1 MTEKLADNLARYS
14 PRPFHMV
21 CIMIKYIPWMTAWF
35 LLSSCATPHQRL
47 SGKTDIPL
55 LLPGERYASW
65 KIDEASFDQSRY
77 YMISKYNAKGK
88 SITILASDGEDNVA
102 SPTDKK
108 IMIPEVGMVLYRR
121 CSVGG
126 DEELPRFE
134 TDPFTREDGHGGKV
148 YYKVRV
154 ITDDRDQ
161 EAMMKSVKWA
171 APGSKF

>member
-1 MTEKLADNLARYS
+1 MIR
-14 PRPFHMV
+14 
-21 CIMIKYIPWMTAWF
+21 IMIRFCSIPWITALF

-65 KIDEASFDQSRY
+65 KIDEASFDQYRY
-77 YMISKYNAKGK
+77 YMISKYNAAGK
-88 SITILASDGEDNVA
+88 SITILASDGEDNIA

-108 IMIPEVGMVLYRR
+108 VMIPEFGMVRYRR

-134 TDPFTREDGHGGKV
+134 TDPLTRENGHGGKV
-148 YYKVRV
+148 YYIVRV
-154 ITDDRDQ
+154 TTADGDQ
-161 EAMMKSVKWA
+161 EAMMKNVKWA